1 MGFSCKFVVGTLH
14 NGIYRTGLLT
24 ESTVNTFSHID
35 IITGGSTST
44 IFASFG
50 LDGNSLC
57 RANSLAKFARDATFI
72 SGWVSSQGVFAT
84 KARTQI
90 TPFKRIID
98 GNLWFD
104 GDLEGK
110 SETPENFCQE
120 KNLRSSVEDCFPRSL
135 FFNSNF
141 VGIFEFCTRKLR
153 VQSKESRKEKYQKI
167 YRVITIDYYEVQS
180 MYEEE
185 KIRNMNRNDLR

>member
-1 MGFSCKFVVGTLH
+1 VGFSCKFVVGTLH

-24 ESTVNTFSHID
+24 ESTVDTFSHID

-44 IFASFG
+44 IFASFC

-98 GNLWFD
+98 GNLRF
-104 GDLEGK
+104 GRDLKGK
-110 SETPENFCQE
+110 SKTTENFCQE

-135 FFNSNF
+135 FFNLNSGKYF
-141 VGIFEFCTRKLR
+141 KILYEKIKSAKQRK
-153 VQSKESRKEKYQKI
+153 QKEKNQRI
-167 YRVITIDYYEVQS
+167 YRGLTIDYYEVQS

-185 KIRNMNRNDLR
+185 KNRNEYE